1 MNFFQKVKKQQA
13 IPTCIKYFLSYL
25 LIFTVL
31 IMGSYFIIRHQLMK
45 GYFEQRIDYAKS
57 QLDNMARQLNDR
69 VIFLSQVEASL
80 NNNETLR
87 ANRYQTEEV
96 SAEQVYKEL
105 REYED
110 SSEMISSIVYMPRLD
125 NEVFSTRLPVTWENG
140 IFCIEDTTQNTLTFD
155 PSLYLDASTGQL
167 VFVSGGNQEYLL
179 YFPAISSQ
187 AGYICFYIL
196 DTAEIQMQ
204 LKSFA
209 SEEMFAVAM
218 IDADGRIIKGVN
230 SSELLANMDSW
241 QPKSGIYGQKD
252 ESTMCV
258 SNEISN
264 GYSLVAM
271 VSNEF
276 LMEQI
281 TVAFATTWLALV
293 VLSVIGFALVL
304 VAMRITYQPLYRLT
318 QKIIPDSDF
327 SSAHLSRLENTFSEV
342 TQQNQQL
349 KDKLDNYRFSIQKSL
364 LDSFVGSGELGE
376 EGVFSDIERL
386 FDKASDKKIYVIH
399 IASGIENIPKGEFRD
414 FIRKTI
420 PDMEVSILL
429 DNRTDKTSFLVN
441 YTGTETDKE
450 SLLKKQLYRFYEEY
464 GCMVAISNGSDSPLD
479 IPFLYENAMRASNS
493 WPQSPVAEY
502 KPLPQNSDSPAYPHD
517 KLNELSVL
525 LTDKHFEAGKALI
538 SELLQMTDRCIL
550 AESSLHSFFAPCM
563 LIDILMII
571 TNCMN
576 QSGINFSIYSDLY
589 YETLYYCRSCPYT
602 LSKKEDIADN
612 FERLLEIYERE
623 NLQKLLSSEPFRKT
637 IEEYYCQPDFSI
649 AMLAE
654 TFQVSVSYMS
664 YLFKKEMNMTFSD
677 YLWML
682 RLKRAK
688 ELLCTTT
695 MSIDEISITV
705 GYYSV
710 SSFRRKF
717 KHATGYT
724 PSEFRESRGL

>member
-1 MNFFQKVKKQQA
+1 
-13 IPTCIKYFLSYL
+13 
-25 LIFTVL
+25 
-31 IMGSYFIIRHQLMK
+31 MGAYFIIRHQLME

-69 VIFLSQVEASL
+69 LIFLSQVETSL

-87 ANRYQTEEV
+87 ANRYHIDDV
-96 SAEQVYKEL
+96 SAEEVFKEL

-110 SSEMISSIVYMPRLD
+110 SSEIISSIVYMPRLD

-140 IFCIEDTTQNTLTFD
+140 MFCIEDTAQNMLPFD
-155 PSLYLDASTGQL
+155 PSPYLDANIGQL

-230 SSELLANMDSW
+230 SSEVLAYMDSW
-241 QPKSGIYGQKD
+241 YPKSGIYGQKD

-258 SNEISN
+258 STEISN
-264 GYSLVAM
+264 DFSLVAM
-271 VSNEF
+271 VSNDF

-293 VLSVIGFALVL
+293 VLSAIGFCLVL
-304 VAMRITYQPLYRLT
+304 VAMKITYQPLHRLT

-327 SSAHLSRLENTFSEV
+327 SSSHLSQLENTFSEV

-364 LDSFVGSGELGE
+364 LDSFVASGQIGE
-376 EGVFSDIERL
+376 EVVFSDIEQL
-386 FDKASDKKIYVIH
+386 FDKDSDKKIFIIH
-399 IASGIENIPKGEFRD
+399 IASGTESIRMREFQE
-414 FIRKTI
+414 FIRKAI
-420 PDMEVSILL
+420 PDIEASILL
-429 DNRTDKTSFLVN
+429 DNRADRSSFLVN
-441 YTGTETDKE
+441 YTGIEPDKE
-450 SLLKKQLYRFYEEY
+450 NMLKKQLYRFYEEY
-464 GCMVAISNGSDSPLD
+464 GCMAAISNGSGSPLD
-479 IPFLYENAMRASNS
+479 IPFLYENAMCASSN
-493 WPQSPVAEY
+493 WPQIPVVDY
-502 KPLPQNSDSPAYPHD
+502 KPLPQNSDSLTYPHD

-525 LTDKHFEAGKALI
+525 LTDNHFAASRAL
-538 SELLQMTDRCIL
+538 SDELLQMTHSRIP
-550 AESSLHSFFAPCM
+550 AESNLQNFFVPCV

-576 QSGINFSIYSDLY
+576 LSGISFSAYSDLY
-589 YETLYYCRSCPYT
+589 YETLYYCRSCPY
-602 LSKKEDIADN
+602 SFRKEEIAGN
-612 FERLLEIYERE
+612 LGKLLDIYEKE
-623 NLQKLLSSEPFRKT
+623 NSQKLLSSAPFRKM
-637 IEEYYCQPDFSI
+637 IEECYCQPDFSI
-649 AMLAE
+649 SMLAE
-654 TFQVSVSYMS
+654 KFQVSISYMS

-695 MSIDEISITV
+695 MSVDEVSIAV

-717 KHATGYT
+717 KHETGYT
-724 PSEFRESRGL
+724 PSEFREGKGL